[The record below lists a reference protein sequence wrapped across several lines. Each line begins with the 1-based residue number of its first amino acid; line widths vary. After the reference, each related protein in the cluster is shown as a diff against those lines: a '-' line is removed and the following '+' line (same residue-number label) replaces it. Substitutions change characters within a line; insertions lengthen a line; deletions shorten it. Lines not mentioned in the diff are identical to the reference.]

1 MLSEYERQ
9 QFAEIESRLAAE
21 RFRGRD
27 GDQQRARDR
36 RIAAWLAVSGLMLV
50 AAGHALSLTALS
62 LLAAL
67 SLYLVTP
74 CWYLQDMRESW
85 APQRPEPR

>member
-9 QFAEIESRLAAE
+9 QFAEIESRLAAG
-21 RFRGRD
+21 RVRGRD
-27 GDQQRARDR
+27 GDQRRARER
-36 RIAAWLAVSGLMLV
+36 RAAAWLALSGLMLL

-62 LLAAL
+62 LLGAL
-67 SLYLVTP
+67 ALYLVTP

-85 APQRPEPR
+85 APQPPEPR